1 MTKSKTVAKKPAGTK
16 VATAAET
23 RTRRSN
29 SNDVETEAMLFQ
41 GANITQLSK
50 LFGMEKRDITP
61 KIIDV
66 YPIGKRG
73 GYDIYSVKEVA
84 PYLVKPLYDVETYIR
99 RMSFKDLPK
108 ELSKEFWSGQRAKQE
123 FDIKAGNLWS
133 TEQVIERFG
142 EAVKT
147 LRMGMLLI
155 PDTLARQAG
164 LTEAQR
170 TVVQSSVDGMLSD
183 LSRSLIEAFAE
194 DETEDD
200 DDEV

>member
-1 MTKSKTVAKKPAGTK
+1 MTKTKTVAKKPVEKKTL
-16 VATAAET
+16 TAAEV

-29 SNDVETEAMLFQ
+29 SNDIETESMIFQ
-41 GANITQLSK
+41 GANLTQLSK

-61 KIIDV
+61 KILDV
-66 YPIGKRG
+66 YPVGKRG
-73 GYDIYSVKEVA
+73 GYDIYSIKEVA
-84 PYLVKPLYDVETYIR
+84 PYLVKPLYDVENYIR

-108 ELSKEFWSGQRAKQE
+108 ELSKEFWAGQRAKQE
-123 FDIKAGNLWS
+123 FDIKAGNLWA
-133 TEQVIERFG
+133 TEEVIEKFG
-142 EAVKT
+142 DAVKT

-170 TVVQSSVDGMLSD
+170 TVVQASVDSMLND
-183 LSRSLIEAFAE
+183 LSNALIEKFVE
-194 DETEDD
+194 VD

>member
-16 VATAAET
+16 TVTAAEV

-29 SNDVETEAMLFQ
+29 SNDIETEAMLFQ

-66 YPIGKRG
+66 FPVGKRG

-84 PYLVKPLYDVETYIR
+84 PFLVKPLYDVETYIR

-108 ELSKEFWSGQRAKQE
+108 ELSKEFWAGQRAKQE

-133 TEQVIERFG
+133 TEQVIEKFG
-142 EAVKT
+142 DAVKV

-170 TVVQSSVDGMLSD
+170 TVVQSSVDSMLTD
-183 LSRSLIEAFAE
+183 LANALIKSFEE
-194 DETEDD
+194 DTEDD